1 MKSHVTI
8 IGIIR
13 IGLSAFWLI
22 SGCLVFPLLWGIGIF
37 VSTDDPTALVVL
49 GLIGSIMGV
58 FLFLLSVPGII
69 GGIGLLKY

>member
-22 SGCLVFPLLWGIGIF
+22 SGCLVFLLLWGIGIF